1 MMSIT
6 PRVLRVKRDVQ
17 HLEGFITQP
26 VQSSNCWPTKWTTEN
41 KVKPVY
47 TKGCGEVTQPFNSQI
62 KFVILL
68 VVNHTILI
76 MLVQRI

>member
-1 MMSIT
+1 MMPIT

-47 TKGCGEVTQPFNSQI
+47 TKGCGEVT
-62 KFVILL
+62 
-68 VVNHTILI
+68 
-76 MLVQRI
+76 